1 MDEPLIRVLLVDD
14 DEDDALLT
22 RELLEDAEGLQFT
35 LDWMPTAEAGLA
47 ALVSPGYDVGLI
59 DYRLGARTGLEL
71 IQEARTQDC
80 SVPMILLT
88 GQGDHA
94 IDLQAMQAGA
104 ADYLVK
110 GQLSAMLLE
119 RAIRYAIERQRT
131 MEALRLA
138 RNAAEAASRAK
149 SEFLA
154 NMSHEIRTPMNGV
167 LGMTAL
173 TLDTELTPEQREYLT
188 LVKTSADALLG
199 LLNDILDFAK
209 IEAGKLTLDP
219 MPFALRET
227 LGTTLK
233 TLALRAHEKRLE
245 LVYWV
250 ASDVPDHVV
259 GDAGRLR
266 QILVNLVGNAIK
278 FTVQGEV
285 VIHVTRADQTTDS
298 VLLHLAVRDSGI
310 GIPAD
315 QQRRILDPFTQADGS
330 VTRNYGGTGLG
341 LAISTQLA
349 ELMGGRLWLE
359 STEGQGSTFHVAI
372 RLALPADLLE
382 SSLIVPTDL
391 RELPVLIV
399 DDHAASRDMLAAPLA
414 SWQLKPIQ
422 VDGGRVALEVLSQA
436 MMRGTPFRLLV
447 IDVQMS
453 ELDGL
458 TLVERV
464 RQNHGYTHTPII
476 LLASSD
482 LPTVRARSRVLGVAR
497 CLTKPITPS
506 ELWEATLAAL
516 HGELADPPMPSAAMP
531 PAVADGTGLH
541 ILVAE
546 DNVANQRLVSRLLE
560 QHGHRVT
567 VVSTGRDVLA
577 DLGRQAYDLVLMD
590 IQMPEMDGLEATA
603 VIRTQEEGTGRHLPI
618 LALTAHAMQGD
629 VERCLA
635 AGMDGYLAKPFQAA
649 ELEAALARLLPG
661 VTGPEALDAP
671 PGRSAS
677 MR

>member
-1 MDEPLIRVLLVDD
+1 MDASMIRILLIDD

-35 LDWMPTAEAGLA
+35 LDWVPTAEVGLA
-47 ALVSPGYDVGLI
+47 ALVGSGYDVGLI

-71 IQEARTQDC
+71 IQEARAQDC
-80 SVPMILLT
+80 SIPMILLT

-138 RNAAEAASRAK
+138 RNAAEAANRAK

-173 TLDTELTPEQREYLT
+173 TLDTDLTPEQREYLT

-209 IEAGKLTLDP
+209 IEAGKLALDP
-219 MPFALRET
+219 IPFALRET

-278 FTVQGEV
+278 FTAQGEV
-285 VIHVTRADQTTDS
+285 VIHVTRADQTTDA

-315 QQRRILDPFTQADGS
+315 QQQRILDPFTQADGS
-330 VTRNYGGTGLG
+330 VTRTYGGTGLG
-341 LAISTQLA
+341 LAIATQLA

-359 STEGQGSTFHVAI
+359 STAGQGSTFHVAI
-372 RLALPADLLE
+372 RLALSADVPE

-391 RELPVLIV
+391 RGLPVLVV
-399 DDHAASRDMLAAPLA
+399 DDQAASRDMMAEIFA
-414 SWQLKPIQ
+414 SWQLQPILA
-422 VDGGRVALEVLSQA
+422 DGGKAALEALSQA
-436 MMRGTPFRLLV
+436 IKCDAPFRFFIL
-447 IDVQMS
+447 DVQMP
-453 ELDGL
+453 EMDGL
-458 TLVERV
+458 TLAERI
-464 RQNHGYTHTPII
+464 RQDRRYASTPIV
-476 LLASSD
+476 LLTSGD
-482 LPTVRARSRVLGVAR
+482 LPSIRARGRTLGVVR

-516 HGELADPPMPSAAMP
+516 HGELADPPTPSAAMP
-531 PAVADGTGLH
+531 PAVAHGPGLH

-546 DNVANQRLVSRLLE
+546 DNVVNQRLVSRLLE
-560 QHGHRVT
+560 KHGHRVT

-590 IQMPEMDGLEATA
+590 VQMPEMDGLEATA
-603 VIRTQEEGTGRHLPI
+603 AIRAQEEGTDRHLPI

-629 VERCLA
+629 MERCLA
-635 AGMDGYLAKPFQAA
+635 AGMDGYLAKPFQAD
-649 ELEAALARLLPG
+649 ELEAALARLLPE
-661 VTGPEALDAP
+661 VPTTWATDP
-671 PGRSAS
+671 PSGRSAIT
-677 MR
+677 R